1 MNETALITLWG
12 DVLVSSE
19 EPDGEDAL
27 EGAVLEGR
35 NVSCLGLEGNR
46 LIAAPPSIGIV
57 TLRPY
62 VYQLHD
68 AQGRVYSHAPDGMRD
83 HVMEKAEW
91 SELSCL
97 NLRRFP
103 EIAPSTD
110 NFAPIPRL
118 LHFIC
123 NDPTTLDPAFVTNI
137 AQVTALNPG
146 WTVHVWDEASRF
158 QFISDHYGWDVLKI
172 YLMIGGEYGAAKA
185 DFFRY
190 LLIYRL
196 GGVYLDLKSSMSR
209 PLEAILRPDDQYLI
223 SQWNMSGSNR
233 YAGWGYGTSIAHVA
247 GGEYQQW
254 FLIARPGHP
263 YLRRV
268 IQLVMTK
275 ILTYRPDVHGAGAVT
290 TFNITGP
297 HAYTKAI
304 HAVRADFAHRV
315 FDSEK
320 DGLVYATVENHRE
333 RSGSTYREART
344 PLVSGNESCLC

>member
-110 NFAPIPRL
+110 NFALSRDCCISSATIQQRSTRLSSRISPRSRRSIPAGL
-118 LHFIC
+118 F
-123 NDPTTLDPAFVTNI
+123 
-137 AQVTALNPG
+137 
-146 WTVHVWDEASRF
+146 
-158 QFISDHYGWDVLKI
+158 
-172 YLMIGGEYGAAKA
+172 
-185 DFFRY
+185 
-190 LLIYRL
+190 
-196 GGVYLDLKSSMSR
+196 
-209 PLEAILRPDDQYLI
+209 
-223 SQWNMSGSNR
+223 MSGTKRHDFSSSR
-233 YAGWGYGTSIAHVA
+233 IIMAG
-247 GGEYQQW
+247 
-254 FLIARPGHP
+254 
-263 YLRRV
+263 
-268 IQLVMTK
+268 
-275 ILTYRPDVHGAGAVT
+275 
-290 TFNITGP
+290 TF
-297 HAYTKAI
+297 
-304 HAVRADFAHRV
+304 
-315 FDSEK
+315 
-320 DGLVYATVENHRE
+320 
-333 RSGSTYREART
+333 
-344 PLVSGNESCLC
+344 